1 MIRPFTCICLVLAAG
16 SGLYLYQVKQRAFAL
31 DADLRSTFHQIDM
44 AREKTRML
52 RADWALMNDPERLQA
67 LSTQY
72 LTLKPMGPS
81 QLVTLDQ
88 LAATLPPPIPP
99 GTKIEPAAPDLTVPS
114 TDPTHGVPMA
124 STAPATPS
132 GGDAGGTAVALLQ
145 PVATAPAADPTD
157 TAASGTDAS
166 SVSSADPSPAVPPAA
181 PSHPTVAPLPKVAAA
196 VIAPRVAHH
205 ATKRIQTA
213 VAKTNGG
220 QFASSSTALADAA
233 AIAPPRPLPHHAH
246 HAKPAA
252 PNGGAQYFAANDTPR
267 QTYASD
273 RITPPAATVMYTPVG
288 SSLGM
293 ASAASLAPPRPLY
306 SSSQ

>member
-1 MIRPFTCICLVLAAG
+1 
-16 SGLYLYQVKQRAFAL
+16 
-31 DADLRSTFHQIDM
+31 
-44 AREKTRML
+44 
-52 RADWALMNDPERLQA
+52 MNDPERLQA

-99 GTKIEPAAPDLTVPS
+99 GTRIEPTVPDLAVPAA
-114 TDPTHGVPMA
+114 DPTHGVPMA

-132 GGDAGGTAVALLQ
+132 GAQAGGTAVALLQ
-145 PVATAPAADPTD
+145 PVAPAPAPAADATD
-157 TAASGTDAS
+157 TADSGTDAS
-166 SVSSADPSPAVPPAA
+166 SISSSDTNPAV
-181 PSHPTVAPLPKVAAA
+181 V
-196 VIAPRVAHH
+196 APRVAHR

-213 VAKTNGG
+213 VAKPNGG
-220 QFASSSTALADAA
+220 SSGTVLADAA
-233 AIAPPRPLPHHAH
+233 TMAAPRPLPHHAH

-252 PNGGAQYFAANDTPR
+252 PSGGTQYFAANDTPR
-267 QTYASD
+267 QSYASE
-273 RITPPAATVMYTPVG
+273 RITPQAATVMYTPVG

>member
-99 GTKIEPAAPDLTVPS
+99 GTKIEPTVPDLAVPAA
-114 TDPTHGVPMA
+114 DPTHGVPMA
-124 STAPATPS
+124 SAAPATPS
-132 GGDAGGTAVALLQ
+132 DAQAGGTAVALLQ
-145 PVATAPAADPTD
+145 PAAPVSAPAADATD
-157 TAASGTDAS
+157 TADSGTDAS
-166 SVSSADPSPAVPPAA
+166 SISSSDTNPAVAPAA
-181 PSHPTVAPLPKVAAA
+181 PSHPTAAALPKVAAA
-196 VIAPRVAHH
+196 VVAPRVAHR

-213 VAKTNGG
+213 VAKPNGG
-220 QFASSSTALADAA
+220 SSGTALADAA
-233 AIAPPRPLPHHAH
+233 VMAAPRPLPHHAH

-252 PNGGAQYFAANDTPR
+252 PNGGTQYFAANDTPR
-267 QTYASD
+267 QSYASE